1 MDQIFED
8 YFALKMILQNILQ
21 NIAIYLFKYFVSQTM
36 IIFLNNVFP
45 YYKINQISL
54 CCMIL

>member
-1 MDQIFED
+1 MDEIFED

>member
-1 MDQIFED
+1 MDEIFKD

-45 YYKINQISL
+45 YYKTDQISL
-54 CCMIL
+54 CCMML

>member
-1 MDQIFED
+1 MDEIFED

-21 NIAIYLFKYFVSQTM
+21 NIAIHLFKYFVSQTM